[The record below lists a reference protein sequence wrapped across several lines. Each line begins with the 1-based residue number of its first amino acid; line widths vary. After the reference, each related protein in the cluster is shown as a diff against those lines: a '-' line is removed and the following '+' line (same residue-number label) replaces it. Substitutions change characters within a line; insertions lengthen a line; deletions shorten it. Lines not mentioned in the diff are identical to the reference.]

1 VSRADNTGH
10 LLKAAADRRDAA
22 TRRAAAVI
30 ADFDRTGQSV
40 TVAGVASAAGV
51 SRSWLY
57 EQPDLLDAVT
67 RLRDRV
73 TTGTASIPGVQ
84 RASDE
89 SLRQRLDAARTEIE
103 RLGAEN
109 TALRNQVAR
118 ALGEQRIR
126 R

>member
-1 VSRADNTGH
+1 MSRADNTGH
-10 LLKAAADRRDAA
+10 LLRAAAERRDAA

-30 ADFDRTGQSV
+30 AEFDRTGQSV
-40 TVAGVASAAGV
+40 TVAGIASAARV

-57 EQPDLLDAVT
+57 EQPDLIDAVT
-67 RLRDRV
+67 RLRARI
-73 TTGTASIPGVQ
+73 TTSAAAIPGAQ

-89 SLRQRLDAARTEIE
+89 SLRQRLDAARAEIE
-103 RLGAEN
+103 RLRTEN
-109 TALRNQVAR
+109 TALRDQVAR

>member
-1 VSRADNTGH
+1 MSRADNTGH

-73 TTGTASIPGVQ
+73 TTGAASIPGVQ

-103 RLGAEN
+103 RLRAEN
-109 TALRNQVAR
+109 AALRNQVAR
-118 ALGEQRIR
+118 VLGEQRIR

>member
-1 VSRADNTGH
+1 MSRADNTGH
-10 LLKAAADRRDAA
+10 LLKAAADRRDTA
-22 TRRAAAVI
+22 TRRAAVVI
-30 ADFDRTGQSV
+30 AEFDRTGQSV
-40 TVAGVASAAGV
+40 TVAGVAAAAGV

-73 TTGTASIPGVQ
+73 TTGAAAIPGVQ
-84 RASDE
+84 RASGE

-103 RLGAEN
+103 RLRAEN
-109 TALRNQVAR
+109 AALRNQVAR
-118 ALGEQRIR
+118 VLGEQRIR